1 MVGTFPTPPGEKLVR
16 ATPAP
21 ISCQRLSL
29 LADGCVRL
37 GGWCA
42 QPDGCVIPNGSFDR
56 NINRLG
62 SKKADKLKGYGTCEY
77 DEYIV
82 YKKSQAKMR
91 YAVVVKFGDKPRGG
105 AAAAAVDL
113 TGG

>member
-1 MVGTFPTPPGEKLVR
+1 M
-16 ATPAP
+16 
-21 ISCQRLSL
+21 
-29 LADGCVRL
+29 
-37 GGWCA
+37 
-42 QPDGCVIPNGSFDR
+42 IPNGNFER

-91 YAVVVKFGDKPRGG
+91 YAVVVKFGDKPKPRGG